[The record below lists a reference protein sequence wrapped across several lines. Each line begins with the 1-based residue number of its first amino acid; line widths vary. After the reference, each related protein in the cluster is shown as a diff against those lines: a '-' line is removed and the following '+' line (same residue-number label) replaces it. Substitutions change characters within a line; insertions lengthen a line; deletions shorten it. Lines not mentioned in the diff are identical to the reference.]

1 MQIKKLAAISL
12 AVTLAAV
19 PTFTFA
25 ANSKDYHSSGT
36 VSTVTSIQLGNGTS
50 GTSQPKTEVS
60 VHVATDGTMISTTGS
75 TLDLSNTTMSLV
87 VGAVTEKGVISKT
100 NEKGGIWVDTVSV
113 HFATGIA
120 ETAGLPT
127 DIVAQIDAL
136 NQGKAVSQV
145 LGNSTGVELVSY
157 RPVGSTRAVI
167 ATDSVTGLT
176 KTAAEIVIRVDAVDS
191 ADMAAV
197 YYDNNTGRWVFV
209 PVIVDLVN
217 KLVRITVPGS
227 CTLQLLEKITF

>member
-1 MQIKKLAAISL
+1 MKMKTFVAVSLAAAL
-12 AVTLAAV
+12 VAV

-25 ANSKDYHSSGT
+25 AKSKDYHSSGT
-36 VSTVTSIQLGNGTS
+36 VSTTTSTQLGTGTS
-50 GTSQPKTEVS
+50 GTSLPKTEVS

-87 VGAVTEKGVISKT
+87 VGAITEKGIVSKA

-127 DIVAQIDAL
+127 GIVAQIDAL
-136 NQGKAVSQV
+136 NKGTAVSQV
-145 LGNSTGVELVSY
+145 LGSSTGVELTQY

-176 KTAAEIVIRVDAVDS
+176 KTAAEIVIRVDAIDC

-209 PVIVDLVN
+209 PVVVDLVN
-217 KLVRITVPGS
+217 KLVRLTVPGS